1 LSADPAPQWRFP
13 DIETPARLDRADA
26 FSPYRLKAL
35 TFAHPTPT
43 KDCFM
48 FSKPADPTT
57 PPTRPTSGN
66 ISSNNR
72 SILSSDLKITGD
84 ISSTGTIEVLGEIE
98 GTVAAQGLVIGSEGR
113 VSGQVS
119 AETVEVKGTLAGR
132 VDSQTFTL
140 RAAAHVTA
148 DISYTTLIIESGAQI
163 EGRFTKA
170 KA

>member
-1 LSADPAPQWRFP
+1 
-13 DIETPARLDRADA
+13 
-26 FSPYRLKAL
+26 
-35 TFAHPTPT
+35 
-43 KDCFM
+43 M
-48 FSKPADPTT
+48 FSKPADPAA
-57 PPTRPTSGN
+57 PPTRPTGGN
-66 ISSNNR
+66 VSSNNR

-98 GTVAAQGLVIGSEGR
+98 GTLSAHGLVIGGEGR

-119 AETVEVKGTLAGR
+119 AETVEVKGRLDGR

-140 RAAAHVTA
+140 RAAAQVTA
-148 DISYTTLIIESGAQI
+148 DISYTTLVIESGAQI